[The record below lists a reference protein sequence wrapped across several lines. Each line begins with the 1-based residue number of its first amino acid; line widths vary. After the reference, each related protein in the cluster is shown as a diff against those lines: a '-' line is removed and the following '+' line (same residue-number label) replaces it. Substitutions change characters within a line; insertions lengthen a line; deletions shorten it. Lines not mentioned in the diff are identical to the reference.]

1 MSKRALFI
9 DRDGTLIVE
18 PPTDFQVDSF
28 EKLTFVP
35 GAITSMSR
43 IAGLDYEL
51 VMASNQDGLGTE
63 SFPEEAFR
71 PVHDLVM
78 RTFEGEGVR
87 FDDVLIDPT
96 MPEEHAPTRKPGI
109 GMFGRYT
116 GGDYDLS
123 ACYVIGDRPTDMLL
137 AATSEREASSSARRQ
152 KAGKRSAKTG
162 STTSARWS
170 RTTGT
175 KYGPT
180 CGPESARPKSA
191 ARPAR
196 PTSASSSIWTDR
208 VPAASTRD

>member
-9 DRDGTLIVE
+9 DRDGTLIIE

-35 GAITSMSR
+35 GAITAMSR
-43 IAGLDYEL
+43 IASLDYEL

-71 PVHDLVM
+71 PVHDLMM

-123 ACYVIGDRPTDMLL
+123 ASYVIGDRLTDMLL
-137 AATSEREASSSARRQ
+137 ARNLGAR
-152 KAGKRSAKTG
+152 GILF
-162 STTSARWS
+162 
-170 RTTGT
+170 
-175 KYGPT
+175 
-180 CGPESARPKSA
+180 
-191 ARPAR
+191 R
-196 PTSASSSIWTDR
+196 PTDEGRETIRENGLDDVCALVTDDWNAIWTYLR
-208 VPAASTRD
+208 AGERTA

>member
-35 GAITSMSR
+35 GAITAMSR
-43 IAGLDYEL
+43 IASLDYEL

-71 PVHDLVM
+71 PVHDLMM

-116 GGDYDLS
+116 GGGYDLS

-137 AATSEREASSSARRQ
+137 ARNLGAKGIFFRPKAEGRETIRENGLDDVCALVTDDWNAIWTYLRAGERTAEIR
-152 KAGKRSAKTG
+152 
-162 STTSARWS
+162 
-170 RTTGT
+170 RTT
-175 KYGPT
+175 
-180 CGPESARPKSA
+180 CE
-191 ARPAR
+191 
-196 PTSASSSIWTDR
+196 TDKIGR
-208 VPAASTRD
+208 AHV